1 MTIKKGDT
9 GQDVKE
15 IQEALG
21 ILADGIFGPG
31 TEKSVKNFQTKNG
44 LVADGIVGKKT
55 LLKLFL
61 DIDTD

>member
-31 TEKSVKNFQTKNG
+31 TEKSVKNFQ
-44 LVADGIVGKKT
+44 ICI
-55 LLKLFL
+55 KLHY
-61 DIDTD
+61 ISIKI

>member
-21 ILADGIFGPG
+21 ILADGIFGHG
-31 TEKSVKNFQTKNG
+31 TEKSVKEFQTLTQIEMVLMI
-44 LVADGIVGKKT
+44 LVIQ
-55 LLKLFL
+55 
-61 DIDTD
+61 IIN